1 MSVSAKK
8 LRLNRIFHGR
18 SHGVLVV
25 AFDHPLVLGPIPGTE
40 DAAGQI
46 RRFVNAGCDG
56 ILLSPGMLRHC
67 ADALLAPAM
76 PGIIARIDWSTIWGA
91 PETMAQKQARSRL
104 LARPEEA
111 LRLGADAV
119 ITYLVV
125 GTGDPEFEAGEIA
138 RTAEVAREC
147 ETLGMPLIVESLA
160 RGPKVQDYRDPQWL
174 KLHTRMAAELGADAI
189 KTDYS
194 GNVASMA
201 SVVKDCPIPIL
212 VLGGSKTG
220 SDEDALQTV
229 REIAQSGAA
238 GVFFGRNVFQ
248 ARDVESFLT
257 KARSALK
264 VAEGQRPAASGSTG
278 Q

>member
-1 MSVSAKK
+1 MTVSAKK

-18 SHGVLVV
+18 SRRILVV

-46 RRFVNAGCDG
+46 RRFVRAGCDG
-56 ILLSPGMLRHC
+56 ILLTPGLLRHC

-91 PETMAQKQARSRL
+91 PETIAAKQARSRL

-125 GTGDPEFEAGEIA
+125 GTGDSEFEAGEIA
-138 RTAEVAREC
+138 RTAQVAREC

-160 RGPKVQDYRDPQWL
+160 RGPKVQDYRDPKWI
-174 KLHTRMAAELGADAI
+174 KYHTRIAAELGADAI
-189 KTDYS
+189 KTDYA

-201 SVVKDCPIPIL
+201 GVVKECPIPIL
-212 VLGGSKTG
+212 VLGGSRTG
-220 SDEDALQTV
+220 SDEEALQTV
-229 REIAQSGAA
+229 SEIAQSGAA

-248 ARDVESFLT
+248 AADMDGFLAR
-257 KARSALK
+257 ARSAL
-264 VAEGQRPAASGSTG
+264 ADGEGQRPAASVLPG
-278 Q
+278 

>member
-1 MSVSAKK
+1 MSAKK
-8 LRLNRIFHGR
+8 LRLNRILHGR
-18 SHGVLVV
+18 RHGVLVV

-40 DAAGQI
+40 DAPGQI
-46 RRFVNAGCDG
+46 RRFVKAECDG
-56 ILLSPGMLRHC
+56 ILLSLGILRHC

-91 PETMAQKQARSRL
+91 PETIVSKEGQSRL

-147 ETLGMPLIVESLA
+147 EALGVPLMVESLA
-160 RGPKVQDYRDPQWL
+160 RGPKVQDYRDPHWI
-174 KLHTRMAAELGADAI
+174 KYHTRLAAELGADVI
-189 KTDYS
+189 KTDFA

-201 SVVKDCPIPIL
+201 TVVKDCPIPVL
-212 VLGGSKTG
+212 VLGGSRTG
-220 SDEDALQTV
+220 SDEEAVQTV
-229 REIAQSGAA
+229 RQIAQAGAA
-238 GVFFGRNVFQ
+238 GVVFGRNVFQ
-248 ARDVESFLT
+248 ATDVEAFLAS
-257 KARSALK
+257 ARSALD
-264 VAEGQRPAASGSTG
+264 AERQRPAASGSLS
-278 Q
+278 